1 MDVFLL
7 IVLSVSHAIAVSFL
21 KWLVKIKLV
30 LKMHRKKHSV
40 PFRCASPS
48 CFGTEEQVL
57 YECHLTHSHICSH
70 QQLYVCTSIEPRL
83 KLTLPACT
91 PRLKVFLCWP
101 ANFLFHR
108 VSSVF
113 LWGRQPP
120 RELNTWER
128 STLRTGLMASPVS
141 LRRKQSDQLK
151 IWQELEREKKEARRH
166 FLSTKMDRYPFHSNV
181 WECKCV
187 ANPVAID

>member
-83 KLTLPACT
+83 KLALPACT
-91 PRLKVFLCWP
+91 PRLNVFLCWP

-120 RELNTWER
+120 RELKHMREIHTQDRADGFSCQSQEKTVWPTENMARIGER
-128 STLRTGLMASPVS
+128 KKRG
-141 LRRKQSDQLK
+141 
-151 IWQELEREKKEARRH
+151 QETFSIHKDGQIS
-166 FLSTKMDRYPFHSNV
+166 FSF
-181 WECKCV
+181 KCMGM
-187 ANPVAID
+187 